1 VSQGLQA
8 RVISCAC
15 AVVFAFLVGPPAQG
29 LAAAVPKTAT
39 ERVAALEQ
47 VLSHDRFVQAA
58 VGASF
63 DIVRIQPVGSQSDEF
78 VVDVATAS
86 RSSGLRALVN
96 LATSGVVRTQRLDPV
111 DIVFTQ
117 SDVAEA
123 FALVR
128 NLPSVRARLGS
139 TLPLYR
145 VDTSL
150 GVRPHYAVEAL
161 PVRGAAPGD
170 PCTTHRC
177 LELLFHAPRGYVAG
191 PRVLVDLTA
200 GHRIEGPTGEAASRV
215 FRASASAQVQVA
227 PSALAGLAS
236 PECQTVRFFSA
247 TTSWNICWTYVSGYG
262 LVLGPVSFKK
272 PRGFR
277 PLRVIEQA
285 SVAQIF
291 VPYASGDPRF
301 YDTSFGFPNAGIG
314 ANLCLK
320 GALFDGG
327 TACLEHRDRD
337 VDWMFP
343 DSAVPSG
350 RRGEEAVLW
359 SVLYA
364 ANYLYIEEWG
374 FRDDGIFWGRVGA
387 TGQNLPG
394 IETESHTHDYVWRI
408 VPHIAARGNS
418 VNYVGI
424 NEPVTQLTAPD
435 VSLRITHPTS
445 VVWNPQRFDQV
456 EIYAPGVTN
465 GRGDT
470 TSYRLIPQPNGGL
483 AHHQEAFTQADLWAT
498 KGDPLE
504 TDASSLPVYV
514 KEKVSL
520 VNADIALWYR
530 GSFRHQ
536 PRDEDGYYDSSGSW
550 IGTTHTL
557 WTGFLFMPRNLF
569 DSSPFF

>member
-1 VSQGLQA
+1 MSWV
-8 RVISCAC
+8 VCAI
-15 AVVFAFLVGPPAQG
+15 VFAFFT
-29 LAAAVPKTAT
+29 LAVVPGSAVAAPQTT
-39 ERVAALEQ
+39 TNRVAALEL
-47 VLSHDRFVQAA
+47 VLSHDRSVQAA
-58 VGASF
+58 VGTSF
-63 DIVRIQPVGSQSDEF
+63 DIVRIQAADSQPDEF
-78 VVDVATAS
+78 VVDVANS
-86 RSSGLRALVN
+86 DRSSGLRALVN
-96 LATSGVVRTQRLDPV
+96 LATSDVVRTQRLDPV

-117 SDVAEA
+117 SDVAEG

-145 VDTSL
+145 VDGFQTS
-150 GVRPHYAVEAL
+150 RPQYTVEAL
-161 PVRGAAPGD
+161 PVRGADPRD

-177 LELLFHAPRGYVAG
+177 LELLFHAPHGYAAG

-200 GHRIEGPTGEAASRV
+200 GHRIEGPAGETSRLIHRTSENTQMRIV
-215 FRASASAQVQVA
+215 
-227 PSALAGLAS
+227 PSALTGLVS
-236 PECQTVRFFSA
+236 PECQVVRFFSA
-247 TTSWNICWTYVSGYG
+247 TTSWNVCWTYVTGYG

-272 PRGFR
+272 PGGFK
-277 PLRVIEQA
+277 PLNVVAQA

-301 YDTSFGFPNAGIG
+301 YDTSFGFPNAGIVG
-314 ANLCLK
+314 NLCLK
-320 GALFDGG
+320 GTLLDGG
-327 TACLEHRDRD
+327 NACLEHRDRD
-337 VDWMFP
+337 IDWMFP
-343 DSAVPSG
+343 SSAVPSG

-374 FRDDGIFWGRVGA
+374 FRDDGVFWGRVGA

-394 IETESHTHDYVWRI
+394 LETESHTHDYVWRI
-408 VPHIAARGNS
+408 VPRLAGRGNS

-424 NEPVTQLTAPD
+424 NEPVTQLAAPD
-435 VSLRITHPTS
+435 VTLRITHPTS

-456 EIYAPGVTN
+456 EVYAPGVTN

-470 TSYRLIPQPNGGL
+470 TSYRLIPLPVAGL

-504 TDASSLPVYV
+504 TDATSLPLYV
-514 KEKVSL
+514 KEKASL

-536 PRDEDGYYDSSGSW
+536 PRDEDGYYDSGGNW

-557 WTGFLFMPRNLF
+557 WTGFIFMPRNLF